1 MQNKL
6 KILLML
12 VGVFFLFQIDVKAN
26 EKIDTRLTVRFQLVE
41 QDTSTDEEEQIALA
55 GMEFAVYTK
64 DGKLES
70 ILSTN
75 TAGWAILTLNEGTYY
90 LKAKKL
96 TGDYEMVE
104 EQVSFTVKENNQAV
118 NIPITKE
125 QGQIVLN
132 VIRKNSQEGNGPF
145 PGLKFQ
151 VINSNNVVVDT
162 IITDQS
168 GVAIAKGLSKGT
180 YKIHSLN
187 DDQGYQEIEDFT
199 VNIKEGEKYETRL
212 VINERIVTIAIT
224 DENDKNIP
232 GIMVEL
238 YDNNDELI
246 KKFTTTE
253 ENIKISKLP
262 KGEYYFILKNVP
274 KQYYYNNEK
283 EYFTLAGD
291 TLYSYRNLKL
301 ETAKSNLQV
310 IYKGSDGKL
319 LDNVQVRLY
328 DINNNVIL
336 EGKTGQN
343 GMLTVFNLPY
353 GKYYLE
359 QVSALG
365 NYLINSDVYDFEVK
379 DKNTIIEIENQLKNT
394 ENVISEEIINPSTSD
409 NIEFYFIVC
418 VVTIVLLSSTLII
431 LRKKI

>member
-1 MQNKL
+1 M
-6 KILLML
+6 
-12 VGVFFLFQIDVKAN
+12 
-26 EKIDTRLTVRFQLVE
+26 
-41 QDTSTDEEEQIALA
+41 
-55 GMEFAVYTK
+55 
-64 DGKLES
+64 
-70 ILSTN
+70 
-75 TAGWAILTLNEGTYY
+75 
-90 LKAKKL
+90 
-96 TGDYEMVE
+96 
-104 EQVSFTVKENNQAV
+104 
-118 NIPITKE
+118 
-125 QGQIVLN
+125 
-132 VIRKNSQEGNGPF
+132 
-145 PGLKFQ
+145 
-151 VINSNNVVVDT
+151 
-162 IITDQS
+162 
-168 GVAIAKGLSKGT
+168 SKGT

-199 VNIKEGEKYETRL
+199 VNIKEGEKYEARL